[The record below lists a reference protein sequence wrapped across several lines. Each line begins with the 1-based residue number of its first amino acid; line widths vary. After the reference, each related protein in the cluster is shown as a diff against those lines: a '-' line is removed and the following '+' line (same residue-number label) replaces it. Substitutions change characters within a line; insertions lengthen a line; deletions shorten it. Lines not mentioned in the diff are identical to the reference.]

1 MEVEQVDQELA
12 QEDKVLQERIAVA
25 LFSQLIKKH
34 HSLAN
39 LLRLILTVIQY
50 LALNRQC

>member
-34 HSLAN
+34 RSLAN
-39 LLRLILTVIQY
+39 LLRLI
-50 LALNRQC
+50 